1 MIDTAE
7 KLYGPYRWDRYDIL
21 VLPPSFPYG
30 GMENP
35 RLTFATPTVI
45 VGDKS
50 LVSLVAHELAHSWS
64 GNLVT
69 FSTAKDAW
77 LNEGVTSYVENR
89 IVEALY
95 GKERA
100 DMENVIE
107 RNELKAEF
115 TDENKPLQQLAVKPG
130 ELKDPDDNLSSTVY
144 TKGAWF
150 MQFLEQRFGRE
161 NFDAFLRGYFDHF
174 AFQSISTQQFAD
186 YAKANLL
193 DKYPGKVTQ
202 AEFDAWLYEPGV
214 PADGA
219 ADRVAA
225 LRRGRRRAQGV
236 AGRRHAAGR
245 RRHRASGRR
254 RSGCTSSKA
263 CRRRSTPSRWPRS
276 TRRTSSPARR
286 TARSRSAGIRSRCAA
301 VTRRPTKRSPRSC
314 RRSAVAS

>member
-1 MIDTAE
+1 M
-7 KLYGPYRWDRYDIL
+7 
-21 VLPPSFPYG
+21 
-30 GMENP
+30 
-35 RLTFATPTVI
+35 
-45 VGDKS
+45 
-50 LVSLVAHELAHSWS
+50 
-64 GNLVT
+64 T

-89 IVEALY
+89 IIEALY

-100 DMENVIE
+100 DMELVIE

-115 TDENKPLQQLAVKPG
+115 TDENKPLQELAGKPG
-130 ELKDPDDNLSSTVY
+130 VLKDPDDNLSSTVY

-174 AFQSISTQQFAD
+174 AFQSISSQQFAD

-202 AEFDAWLYEPGV
+202 DEFDAWLYEPGV
-214 PADGA
+214 PSIAPQVD
-219 ADRVAA
+219 VAA
-225 LRRGRRRAQGV
+225 LRRGRRRAQGL
-236 AGRRHAAGR
+236 AGGRHAAGR
-245 RRHRASGRR
+245 RRHRQVDDAGMGALHRR
-254 RSGCTSSKA
+254 HA
-263 CRRRSTPSRWPRS
+263 ARRSTPRSWKRS

-301 VTRRPTKRSPRSC
+301 VTRRRIRRSPSSC
-314 RRSAVAS
+314 SRSAAAS